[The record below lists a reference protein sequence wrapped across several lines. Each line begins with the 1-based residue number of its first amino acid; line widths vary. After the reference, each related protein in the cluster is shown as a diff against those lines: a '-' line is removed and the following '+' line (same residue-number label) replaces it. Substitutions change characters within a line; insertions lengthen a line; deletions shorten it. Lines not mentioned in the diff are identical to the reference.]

1 MRIKSFIIAVSTC
14 FIACQGMA
22 QNEQE
27 GSDKYRKFS
36 VYVGAGPSYFFNNV
50 ILGKNQVNS
59 LGYAI
64 SARVMWEPQHSFLSL
79 GIETGYFRLYSGSG
93 TISDSASG
101 QSSNVHVSNS
111 SIPIQFVV
119 SMKFT
124 KQFYANW
131 AMGQSITFNQVS
143 ASGITTN
150 HNATT
155 WSLAD
160 FTATVGYRFIQK
172 SRISYAA
179 ELKGFYSSS
188 YANSTIAAVFI
199 VGYRL

>member
-1 MRIKSFIIAVSTC
+1 MKKIIVAAFTC
-14 FIACQGMA
+14 FISCHGLA
-22 QNEQE
+22 QNGE
-27 GSDKYRKFS
+27 GETGPYHKFA
-36 VYVGAGPSYFFNNV
+36 VYGGVGPSYFFNNL
-50 ILGKNQVNS
+50 IIFKNQVNS
-59 LGYAI
+59 FGYAF
-64 SARVMWEPQHSFLSL
+64 SARVMWEPQHSFLSI
-79 GIETGYFRLYSGSG
+79 GIETGYFRLYTASG
-93 TISDSASG
+93 TISDSLSG
-101 QSSNVHVSNS
+101 QQSNVHVSNS
-111 SIPIQFVV
+111 SIPIQLVI
-119 SMKFT
+119 SMKFS
-124 KQFYANW
+124 KQIYANW

-172 SRISYAA
+172 TRISYAA

-188 YANSTIAAVFI
+188 YSNGTIAAVFI

>member
-1 MRIKSFIIAVSTC
+1 MRIKTLIIVVSAC
-14 FIACQGMA
+14 FITCHSMA
-22 QNEQE
+22 QNESD
-27 GSDKYRKFS
+27 GSGKYRKFA
-36 VYVGAGPSYFFNNV
+36 VYGGVGPSYFFNNV
-50 ILGKNQVNS
+50 IIGKNQVNPW
-59 LGYAI
+59 GYEF
-64 SARVMWEPQHSFLSL
+64 SARVMWEPEHSFLSL
-79 GIETGYFRLYSGSG
+79 GIETGYFRLYSASG
-93 TISDSASG
+93 TLSDSLSG
-101 QSSNVHVSNS
+101 QQSNVHVSNS

-124 KQFYANW
+124 KQLYADW
-131 AMGQSITFNQVS
+131 AMGQSITFNKVS

-150 HNATT
+150 HNANTT
-155 WSLAD
+155 SLAD

-188 YANSTIAAVFI
+188 YANQTLAIVFI